1 MIYSLFT
8 SPLVVMR
15 RIVVSSCLCVFLFL
29 SLINKQIRMMIIVK
43 QRKERCTLQRNQH
56 ETSINNLI
64 SMQFFDFLTRL
75 FTQTFLKST
84 LQLWIFRA
92 NWICHRR

>member
-1 MIYSLFT
+1 M
-8 SPLVVMR
+8 
-15 RIVVSSCLCVFLFL
+15 
-29 SLINKQIRMMIIVK
+29 NKQIRMMIIVK

-56 ETSINNLI
+56 ETSIINLI